1 MPATRNRKGSGV
13 SDESQRQ
20 TGRTTRMLEA
30 AAAHKRAG
38 GNVTIV
44 VSRLSSV
51 KYFLRY
57 PEAEGLVDR
66 DFISVSRVATGARG
80 RRAKVF
86 VDNEVT
92 DMGQDTEEF
101 RRAIGPINDG

>member
-1 MPATRNRKGSGV
+1 M

-30 AAAHKRAG
+30 AAAHKEAG
-38 GNVTIV
+38 RPVLIV

-57 PEAEGLVDR
+57 PEAKGLVDR
-66 DFISVSRVATGARG
+66 DFISVMSGLAGRARG

-86 VDNEVT
+86 IDNEVT
-92 DMGQDTEEF
+92 DMGQDATEEF
-101 RRAIGPINDG
+101 RRAIGPINDD